1 MKITYKIEL
10 KGLYTIVYEYWDDL
24 QIYKHV
30 VSSVYYGGNIVEF
43 LRKNNSYKSVNF
55 VNLEKFL
62 QRTQILD
69 Y

>member
-1 MKITYKIEL
+1 MKTTYKVEA
-10 KGLYTIVYEYWDDL
+10 KAHNTIVYEYWDEL

-30 VSSVYYGGNIVEF
+30 VSSLYYGGNVVEF
-43 LRKNNSYKSVNF
+43 LRNNNSYKSVNF

>member
-1 MKITYKIEL
+1 MATTYRIEL
-10 KGLYTIVYEYWDDL
+10 NGPRTNVYEYWDDL

-30 VSSVYYGGNIVEF
+30 VSRIYNGGNVVEF
-43 LRKNNSYKSVNF
+43 LRDNNSYKCVNF

-69 Y
+69 I